1 MQLATFLKNVRRQA
15 RLELRLGRLELVT
28 ARAEEAKDKTLV
40 ASYDKEGKRRVAE
53 INYLELRNEAD
64 LEDNPEWKNSH
75 DQLRK
80 AVLAGSRGSKA
91 AKGIM
96 GIALSA
102 GAPPAGEEAGEES
115 AKVAT

>member
-15 RLELRLGRLELVT
+15 RLELRLERLELVT
-28 ARAEEAKDKTLV
+28 DRAKDAKDDKLV
-40 ASYDKEGKRRVAE
+40 ASYGKEGKRRLAE
-53 INYLELRNEAD
+53 IHYLELRNEAD
-64 LEDNPEWKNSH
+64 LDDNPEWKNAH
-75 DQLRK
+75 NELRK

-102 GAPPAGEEAGEES
+102 GAPPAVEEPPELAAE
-115 AKVAT
+115 

>member
-28 ARAEEAKDKTLV
+28 DRAKEAKDDKLV
-40 ASYDKEGKRRVAE
+40 ASYAKEGKRRLAE
-53 INYLELRNEAD
+53 IHYLELRNEAD
-64 LEDNPEWKNSH
+64 LDDNPEWKNQA

-102 GAPPAGEEAGEES
+102 GAPPVVDEAAAE
-115 AKVAT
+115 VATE